1 MKLNQLKAALDGVL
15 LTDTEF
21 VNFKQSAIKNS
32 KGDNG
37 KKMVEVTVVR
47 IQQDAILFPDFVITS
62 SMPGA
67 WLQVINWQSTRGLP
81 TTHHKQTI

>member
-32 KGDNG
+32 KGDNV

-47 IQQDAILFPDFVITS
+47 IQQECHTISGFCHHQQHAGYVVAGDKLAVHQ
-62 SMPGA
+62 G
-67 WLQVINWQSTRGLP
+67 P
-81 TTHHKQTI
+81 TNNPP

>member
-32 KGDNG
+32 KGDNV
-37 KKMVEVTVVR
+37 KKMVEVTVE
-47 IQQDAILFPDFVITS
+47 QQKEMDLECGGSRTAHRSGCRSITC
-62 SMPGA
+62 G
-67 WLQVINWQSTRGLP
+67 RKD
-81 TTHHKQTI
+81 KQTEAAC

>member
-32 KGDNG
+32 KGDNV
-37 KKMVEVTVVR
+37 KKMVEG
-47 IQQDAILFPDFVITS
+47 S
-62 SMPGA
+62 PGHA
-67 WLQVINWQSTRGLP
+67 
-81 TTHHKQTI
+81 K